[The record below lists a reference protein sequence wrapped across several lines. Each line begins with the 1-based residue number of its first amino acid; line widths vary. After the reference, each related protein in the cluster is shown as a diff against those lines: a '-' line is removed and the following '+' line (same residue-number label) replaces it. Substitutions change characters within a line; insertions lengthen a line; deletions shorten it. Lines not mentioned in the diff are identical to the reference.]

1 MNPLIPTVVDVLFG
15 TAIVATPVAAVA
27 ALVALVVRR
36 SRRQTSPHA

>member
-15 TAIVATPVAAVA
+15 VAVVATPVAAVA

-36 SRRQTSPHA
+36 SRRQTAPHA